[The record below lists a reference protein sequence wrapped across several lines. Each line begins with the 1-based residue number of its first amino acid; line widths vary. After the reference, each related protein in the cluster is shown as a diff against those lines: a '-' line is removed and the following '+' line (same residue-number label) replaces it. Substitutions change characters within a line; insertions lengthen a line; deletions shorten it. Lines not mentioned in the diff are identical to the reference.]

1 MNRARNRFRVAGS
14 VVQRRIRSAIET
26 MFTADSFMFIDDV
39 TAYINNPRI
48 TQSIADH
55 AIMCHSV
62 RIFADFGVEN
72 A

>member
-1 MNRARNRFRVAGS
+1 
-14 VVQRRIRSAIET
+14 

-48 TQSIADH
+48 TQSIADDT
-55 AIMCHSV
+55 IIQSG
-62 RIFADFGVEN
+62 FADFGVEN